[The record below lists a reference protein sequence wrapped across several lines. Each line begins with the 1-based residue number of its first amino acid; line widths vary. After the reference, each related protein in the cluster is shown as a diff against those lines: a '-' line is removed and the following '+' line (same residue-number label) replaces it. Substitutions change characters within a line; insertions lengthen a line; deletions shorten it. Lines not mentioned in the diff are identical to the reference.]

1 MFMNMNDMSFFGGS
15 GNNIKIKTI
24 NGQSILGSGNLV
36 IEGGAEVPENVET
49 TDNKA
54 TVINE
59 KSTDEQYASAKATYD
74 LFLKADGSGG
84 GDSDYTLPI
93 GGDELG
99 GVKNGGNVV
108 INEDGTMTAP
118 IPTGSAEEWEHI
130 CDIPVVEDT
139 ENPLFKITQ
148 SLGADYKKL
157 YIVVNKNTAGG
168 LVATGGDSYPLR
180 IFGNSHHNNNLIGQF
195 GGGVTGA
202 GYAFYSC
209 EIDYNKYTNLITG
222 WSSICPDKHWKTI
235 NAMLRK
241 PIHTLVFANDAPS
254 GATAGFRTF
263 TINVWGVRA

>member
-24 NGQSILGSGNLV
+24 NGQSILGEGDLT
-36 IEGGAEVPENVET
+36 IESGAEVPENIET
-49 TDNKA
+49 TDNKV
-54 TVINE
+54 TTIDEN
-59 KSTDEQYASAKATYD
+59 STDEQYASAKATYD

-157 YIVVNKNTAGG
+157 HIVVNKNTTGG
-168 LVATGGDSYPLR
+168 LVATGSDSYPLK
-180 IFGNSHHNNNLIGQF
+180 IYGNRYNNNNLIAQF
-195 GGGVTGA
+195 GGGVKGS

-222 WSSICPDKHWKTI
+222 WSSICPNSHWKTI
-235 NAMLRK
+235 NGNIQK
-241 PIHTLVFANDAPS
+241 PIHTLVFANDAQLN
-254 GATAGFRTF
+254 ATQGFRTF